1 LHNRSCLIKNERLYL
16 TVIKFWS
23 TLQEHYKKTVY
34 LTGNKTLGNKRLDM
48 RKFEFEKQLHEYS
61 QWRDNLVQAIEMY
74 QEWRNRYDL
83 TDPHSTD
90 TILNM
95 LSGLKSD
102 RVTLAFAAEFSRG
115 KTELI
120 NSLFFAETGVRL
132 LPSSPGRTTM
142 CPTELFHDADG
153 GNYISLLSIESR
165 LEDTSLIEFKHKPER
180 WTKIELDC
188 GSPDQMQNAFKELI
202 AVKKVSR
209 DEAEKLGLWNE
220 REAAE
225 QGIINPETVEI
236 PRWRHAM
243 ISFPHPLLIE
253 GLCILD
259 TPGLNAL
266 GTEPELTLNMLPSAQ
281 AIIFVLAA
289 DTGVTKSDLEMWRSH
304 ICAARGSSKQGLAV
318 VMNKIDAMWDD
329 LLGESGY
336 DVAIKSQIKNSA
348 ATLGIDESAIF
359 PVSAKQALLA
369 KVKSDKELLERSRL
383 GALEDYLSDDILK
396 QRREILME
404 RVSKDIGFLVTESSN
419 LIGKKLANAT
429 KQLEE
434 FKKVD
439 FENKDLTGKLMAETR
454 DRQNVYLE
462 NVENFQAS
470 RRVFAIQAKM
480 LVDSLSKDRIDEIIR
495 VTKAEMS
502 KSLTTYGMK
511 QNMRKLFDELR
522 DLLQDSVDIT
532 NETRRLVKA
541 IHKKFQDEYG
551 FKEIEPQLFS
561 IKNYQYELEQIFEEG
576 ERFRS
581 SAKTT
586 MTEQTIVIN
595 KLYSTLIAKAR
606 EILKEAHKDALTWS
620 NSVLTPLMHQIKDHK
635 KQIESRL
642 QMLRKINESKGSI
655 EENIANLESE
665 LDPLKRQRQELATI
679 IKAMKLEKFQ
689 AEELENELEVA

>member
-1 LHNRSCLIKNERLYL
+1 
-16 TVIKFWS
+16 
-23 TLQEHYKKTVY
+23 
-34 LTGNKTLGNKRLDM
+34 M
-48 RKFEFEKQLHEYS
+48 RKLEFKEQLHEYS
-61 QWRDNLVQAIEMY
+61 QWRDNLMQAIEMY

-83 TDPHSTD
+83 SDPHSTD

-95 LSGLKSD
+95 LTNLGSD
-102 RVTLAFAAEFSRG
+102 RITLAFAAEFSRG

-120 NSLFFAETGVRL
+120 NALFFAETGVRL

-142 CPTELFHDADG
+142 CPTELFHDEEG
-153 GNYISLLSIESR
+153 GPYIRLLKIESR
-165 LEDTSLIEFKHKPER
+165 LEDTSLIEFKQRESS
-180 WTKIELDC
+180 WTQIDLDC
-188 GSPDQMQNAFKELI
+188 GSPTQMQEAFKALV
-202 AVKKVSR
+202 AVKEVPRSQ
-209 DEAEKLGLWNE
+209 AEKLGLWNE

-225 QGIINPETVEI
+225 QGIVDPETVEI

-243 ISFPHPLLIE
+243 ISFPHPLLME

-304 ICAARGSSKQGLAV
+304 IRGSSRSGKQGLAV

-329 LLGESGY
+329 LLGEDGY
-336 DVAIKSQIKNSA
+336 NVAIKSQIKNSA

-369 KVKSDKELLERSRL
+369 KVKSDSNLLEKSRL
-383 GALEDYLSDDILK
+383 DALENYLSNEILQ
-396 QRREILME
+396 QRREILIE
-404 RVSKDIGFLVTESSN
+404 RISHDIGFLVTESSN
-419 LIGKKLANAT
+419 LTNKKLANSI

-439 FENKDLTGKLMAETR
+439 FENKDMTGKLMAETR

-480 LVDSLSKDRIDEIIR
+480 LVDSMSRERIDEIIKS
-495 VTKAEMS
+495 TKAEMS
-502 KSLTTYGMK
+502 KSLTTFGMK
-511 QNMRKLFDELR
+511 QNIRKLFDELR
-522 DLLQDSVDIT
+522 DLLQDTVDIT

-551 FKEIEPQLFS
+551 FKEIEPKLFS
-561 IKNYQYELEQIFEEG
+561 IKNYQYELEQIFDEG
-576 ERFRS
+576 DKFRS

-606 EILKEAHKDALTWS
+606 DILKEANKDALTWS

-642 QMLRKINESKGSI
+642 KMLRKINDSKGSI
-655 EENIANLESE
+655 EENIANLEKD
-665 LDPLKRQRQELATI
+665 LDPLKKQRQELATI
-679 IKAMKLEKFQ
+679 IKAMQLENFQ
-689 AEELENELEVA
+689 AEETEKELEEA